1 MALVERSRVWHMT
14 AKELA
19 DQATELAAKL
29 KPGTWDAV
37 QALALVSIAQSLAA
51 IAQEQSSP

>member
-1 MALVERSRVWHMT
+1 MT

-19 DQATELAAKL
+19 DQATELSAKL

-37 QALALVSIAQSLAA
+37 QALALVSIAQSLASM
-51 IAQEQSSP
+51 AQEEGSP